1 MISIEDKILARIKR
15 NGRSWAFTNRDFIDL
30 ASPSTLDWSL
40 YRLKDKKEI
49 RSLLRGIYDYPGYS
63 KLLQEELPPDLVSV
77 ANAIARKFQWHI
89 QISGDTA
96 LNYLGLSTQ
105 VPMRT
110 IYYSDGPN
118 RTYSILGRSIEFK
131 HIRFNETKFLMP
143 KSELVV
149 QALLALGQEQAT
161 PDVIQ
166 KLRAFLP
173 EKERSKVLKD
183 TQYTIAWVYEIIKR
197 ICDHGAID
205 NG

>member
-15 NGRSWAFTNRDFIDL
+15 NGQSWAFTNRDFIDL

-40 YRLKDKKEI
+40 YRLKDKKQI

-63 KLLQEELPPDLVSV
+63 KLLLEALPPDLVSV

-96 LNYLGLSTQ
+96 LNYLGLCTQ

-166 KLRAFLP
+166 KLRVFLP
-173 EKERSKVLKD
+173 EKERPKVLKD

-197 ICDHGAID
+197 ICDDGAID